1 MQFLLQSEAAFLLQK
16 GQIFN
21 QKLRQVLQSGV
32 IITNWDIKT
41 MNVNIVIMHQFSR
54 FTNVLI
60 TIGLKI
66 CS

>member
-21 QKLRQVLQSGV
+21 QKLRQVLQSVV

-41 MNVNIVIMHQFSR
+41 MNDEYCNYASV
-54 FTNVLI
+54 
-60 TIGLKI
+60 
-66 CS
+66 